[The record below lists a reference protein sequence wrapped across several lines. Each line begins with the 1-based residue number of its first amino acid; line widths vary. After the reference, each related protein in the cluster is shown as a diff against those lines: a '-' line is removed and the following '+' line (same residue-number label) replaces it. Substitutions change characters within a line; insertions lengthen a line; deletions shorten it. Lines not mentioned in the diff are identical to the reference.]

1 MKGTLVI
8 ESEEG
13 KQEYELDKKD
23 LNAIKTLIVER
34 EKVVMLANPMNV
46 REAQEKDKL
55 LKRMSKLQWWTW

>member
-1 MKGTLVI
+1 MKGILVI